1 MAKKKSNAGRPREW
15 TPEKLKKL
23 GKELHDF
30 CKRDDVYHI
39 SEFEVV
45 EKEKSPGW
53 LKWLAKDYPEFSPI
67 LQGAKHILGQKI
79 VKQAMGGAGNN
90 WIIGKFVPMYL
101 QDVDD
106 FDETKKDRDHERSKA
121 LEKHKKE
128 LNQASEEQAE
138 SLTASFTDTAK
149 LVYENQKLKEELDK
163 LKGE

>member
-1 MAKKKSNAGRPREW
+1 MAKKKVGRPQEW
-15 TPEKLKKL
+15 TPEELKKL

-30 CKRDDVYHI
+30 CKREDVYHI

-53 LKWLAKDYPEFSPI
+53 LKWLAKDYPEFSSI
-67 LQGAKHILGQKI
+67 LKGAKHILGQKI

-90 WIIGKFVPMYL
+90 WIIGRFVPMYL

-106 FDETKKDRDHERSKA
+106 FDEIKKDREHERSKA

-138 SLTASFTDTAK
+138 DITERFNKLTDLA
-149 LVYENQKLKEELDK
+149 YENKKLREELEK
-163 LKGE
+163 LKGS